1 MAVFL
6 IVLILLF
13 GVGFVTGLLK
23 GIIAVLAF
31 IIIAVFGGYFLFFRI
46 PNFLRKIDFSGG
58 ISTDERQKRL
68 QAEIEERK
76 KYKVGE
82 IIVFVIAAILIVL
95 GVVLDSMK

>member
-82 IIVFVIAAILIVL
+82 IIVFVIAAILVVL

>member
-23 GIIAVLAF
+23 GIIAALAF

-95 GVVLDSMK
+95 GVVVDSMK

>member
-1 MAVFL
+1 MAAFL

-95 GVVLDSMK
+95 GVVVDSMK